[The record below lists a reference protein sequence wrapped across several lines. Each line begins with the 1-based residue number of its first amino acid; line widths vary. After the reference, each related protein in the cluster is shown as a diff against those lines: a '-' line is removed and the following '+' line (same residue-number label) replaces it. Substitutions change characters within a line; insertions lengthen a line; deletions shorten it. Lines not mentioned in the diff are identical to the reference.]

1 MKKTKLIGI
10 FALLMALLNLGLM
23 FFVWNHHKPRHK
35 LEGPKKIIIEKLEL
49 DENQVAAYDVLV
61 LEHQERTQEEQGKIR
76 DFKNQLYQTLIEQND
91 EAKDSL
97 IQLLADEQILIEN
110 IHYKHFLEI
119 EALCRPEQ
127 MENFKAFVAEITSL
141 FSQKPPPK
149 KQ

>member
-23 FFVWNHHKPRHK
+23 FFVWNDHKPRHK

-61 LEHQERTQEEQGKIR
+61 LEHQERTQEEQAKIR

-141 FSQKPPPK
+141 FSQKPPSK

>member
-1 MKKTKLIGI
+1 
-10 FALLMALLNLGLM
+10 M

-61 LEHQERTQEEQGKIR
+61 LEHQERTQEEQAKIR

-141 FSQKPPPK
+141 FSQKPPSK

>member
-1 MKKTKLIGI
+1 
-10 FALLMALLNLGLM
+10 M

-141 FSQKPPPK
+141 FSQKPPSK